1 MAAKLILVAIRNML
15 RQPRRT
21 ILTGLTFAIAVFIY
35 TVLIAVPASMN
46 RITEDISQAL
56 RLVVT
61 APNAYRLPAKY
72 CGAIQRMPHVLGC
85 APAIQFSG
93 IYRDP
98 KEMIVTFGVS
108 GDINTITASSDYQVP
123 PDKIKELTADRRWAA
138 IGSVLMHDHG
148 WKIGHPFTLRNPS
161 DQKMTMT
168 FIPVVEL
175 PVDYESKTFLFDR
188 RQLDDAVKNA
198 YGVDLQDRASFL
210 LVKVDR
216 SENMGLVANMID
228 ENFHNSESQTE
239 TVTESDSIA
248 NFATSIGDLRAI
260 IYGLSIVV
268 LLTVLLIAANSM
280 AMMVRD
286 RMGEV
291 AIMRAIGF
299 THSHVTALLLSEAA
313 LIGSIGAMIGA
324 IAALWY
330 FRGGVT
336 LAAINSGLSYMEVR
350 LPTAIAAVVVAI
362 LVSLASAAA
371 PVINAARVAP
381 AIAIRKVI

>member
-108 GDINTITASSDYQVP
+108 GDINTVTASSDYHVA

-161 DQKMTMT
+161 DQKMTLT
-168 FIPVVEL
+168 FIPMVEL
-175 PVDYESKTFLFDR
+175 SVDYQSKTFLFDR

-216 SENMGLVANMID
+216 AENMGLV
-228 ENFHNSESQTE
+228 T
-239 TVTESDSIA
+239 T
-248 NFATSIGDLRAI
+248 
-260 IYGLSIVV
+260 
-268 LLTVLLIAANSM
+268 
-280 AMMVRD
+280 
-286 RMGEV
+286 
-291 AIMRAIGF
+291 
-299 THSHVTALLLSEAA
+299 
-313 LIGSIGAMIGA
+313 
-324 IAALWY
+324 
-330 FRGGVT
+330 
-336 LAAINSGLSYMEVR
+336 
-350 LPTAIAAVVVAI
+350 
-362 LVSLASAAA
+362 
-371 PVINAARVAP
+371 
-381 AIAIRKVI
+381 